1 MINQIINF
9 ALHNRFVVIILV
21 LLLIVVGTMSLLH
34 LPVDAVPDVTNVQV
48 QVLTTSPALG
58 PVEIEQFITFPVE
71 AAMSGLPQVT
81 EIRSVSRFGLSSVTV
96 VFEDGTDIYWA
107 RPLVNERLQQARENI
122 PKGFGEPEMGPIATG
137 LGEIYQF
144 EVRAEPGSEYDDP
157 MKLRSILDWEIAFKL
172 RSVPGVV
179 EVNSFGGE
187 LKTYEVAIDPD
198 KLLNYQVSIEQVF
211 DALDKNNANA
221 GGGYIVHSGEQRIVR
236 GEGLITSLED
246 VANIVLDQR
255 KDGTPIYVKDIGQV
269 HFAPLLRQGAVT
281 RDGRGEAVVGIV
293 MMLMGENAR
302 AVVNRVKEQIKQIE
316 PSLPPGVTID
326 TFYDRTELI
335 RHTIRTV
342 AKNLTEGGVL
352 VILVLLLLLG
362 NLRAGLIVALAIPLA
377 MLGAFAG
384 MLYAGFSG
392 NLMSLGAVD
401 FGLIV
406 DGSVVMI
413 ENLVRRVAEHHSKD
427 GTPAPLSLIGDA
439 CKEVARPVVFGVG
452 IIIIVYL
459 PILSLQGVEGK
470 MFRPMAFTV
479 IFALLTSLV
488 LALTF
493 MPVLASIALRRGVR
507 EKETFVIRWSK
518 RIYRPVL
525 HLAIAHPMATVVV
538 SVVVFAVSAVIPA
551 GMGAVF
557 IPRLDEGAIALHAWR
572 LPSVALEQSVK
583 STTQI
588 ERVLKQFPEV
598 VTVVSKTGRAEV
610 ATDPMGVEISDIFVI
625 LEPQESLSPMEWPL
639 VWAGVVTPP
648 EDKWTTIRSVDN
660 LLAVLRNVDDVMTD
674 GNKLANANDPTL
686 RKRAEEIYRG
696 FDKNN
701 LESDKEKLIYA
712 IDELLNQYIP
722 SNTFSYSQP
731 IELRVAELVAGVRAE
746 IGISLYGPDLDVLK
760 RKGDEIVKAVSRV
773 PGAAD
778 VRAQQIAGLPN
789 VRVRV
794 DRAAIARYG
803 INAADVLNA
812 VDAIGGHVVG
822 QVVEGQP
829 RFPLQVRFAARWRDD
844 VDKFH
849 NLKIADSLG
858 RQIPLDQLVHM
869 SIEEGP
875 AMITRDAISRRI
887 MIEANTRGRDLASFV
902 ADAKQ
907 AISEEVSLPPGYTLT
922 WGGQFKNLQ
931 EASRRLMVVVP
942 LSLFL
947 IFAILYTTFN
957 SWKPALLIFLNV
969 PMAATGGVFAL
980 WLRELPFSISAGV
993 GFIALFGVAV
1003 LNGLVLV
1010 TYIQQLRHEGASV
1023 QEAIFHGALLRM
1035 RPVLMTALVASLG
1048 FIPMALSTS
1057 AGAEVQRPLATV
1069 VIGGLITSTLLT
1081 LVVLPAIYRWFEP
1094 KMVDVEV

>member
-1 MINQIINF
+1 MIDQIIDF

-21 LLLIVVGTMSLLH
+21 LLLVVVGTTSLLR

-71 AAMSGLPQVT
+71 AAMSGLPRVT

-96 VFEDGTDIYWA
+96 VFADGTDIYWA

-122 PKGFGEPEMGPIATG
+122 PQGFGEPEMGPIATG

-144 EVRAEPGSEYDDP
+144 EVRAEPGSPYDNP
-157 MKLRSILDWEIAFKL
+157 MNLRSILDWDIAFKL

-198 KLLNYQVSIEQVF
+198 KLLNYRISISQVF
-211 DALDKNNANA
+211 AALKKNNANA

-236 GEGLITSLED
+236 GEGLINNLDD

-255 KDGTPIYVKDIGQV
+255 EDGTPIYIKDIGEV

-293 MMLMGENAR
+293 MMLMDANAR
-302 AVVNRVKEQIKQIE
+302 EVVNQVKEKINQIK

-342 AKNLTEGGVL
+342 VKNLTEGGML

-362 NLRAGLIVALAIPLA
+362 NLRAGLIVASAIPLA

-392 NLMSLGAVD
+392 NLMSLGAID

-413 ENLVRRVAEHHSKD
+413 ENLVRRVAEHRAMGSAA
-427 GTPAPLSLIGDA
+427 TPLSLIGSA

-488 LALTF
+488 LALIF
-493 MPVLASIALRRGVR
+493 MPVLASFTLRRGVS
-507 EKETFVIRWSK
+507 EKETFVIRWCK
-518 RIYRPVL
+518 RIYQPVL
-525 HLAIAHPMATVVV
+525 RYAIARPMGTVAVA
-538 SVVVFAVSAVIPA
+538 VVVFALSTMIAA
-551 GMGAVF
+551 RMGAVF
-557 IPRLDEGAIALHAWR
+557 IPKLDEGAIALQAWR
-572 LPSVALEQSVK
+572 LPSVALEQSIK
-583 STTQI
+583 STTQV

-598 VTVVSKTGRAEV
+598 ITVVSKTGRAEV

-639 VWAGVVTPP
+639 AWAGLVAWP
-648 EDKWTTIRSVDN
+648 EDKWTTIRNPEN
-660 LLAVLRNVDDVMTD
+660 LLAVLDKVDRQMAREDNPAD
-674 GNKLANANDPTL
+674 ARQL
-686 RKRAEEIYRG
+686 RRRAKEIYDG
-696 FDKNN
+696 FAQNN
-701 LESDKEKLIYA
+701 LESDKEKLIYV
-712 IDELLNQYIP
+712 IDEMLNQYIP
-722 SNTFSYSQP
+722 ANTFSYSQP

-760 RKGDEIVKAVSRV
+760 RKGDEIVRAVSQV
-773 PGAAD
+773 PGAAN

-789 VRVRV
+789 VRVQVNRT
-794 DRAAIARYG
+794 AIARYG

-812 VDAIGGHVVG
+812 VEAIGGHVVG

-829 RFPLQVRFAARWRDD
+829 RFPLQVRFTPEWRDD
-844 VDKFH
+844 IKKFRDI
-849 NLKIADSLG
+849 KIADALG
-858 RQIPLDQLVHM
+858 RHIPLDQLVTLNV
-869 SIEEGP
+869 EEGP
-875 AMITRDAISRRI
+875 AMITREAISRRI
-887 MIEANTRGRDLASFV
+887 LIESNTRGRDLASFV
-902 ADAKQ
+902 ADAKR
-907 AISEEVSLPPGYTLT
+907 AISKEVSLPPGYTIT
-922 WGGQFKNLQ
+922 WGGQFKNLR

-947 IFAILYTTFN
+947 IFAILFTTFN
-957 SWKPALLIFLNV
+957 SWKPALLIYLNV
-969 PMAATGGVFAL
+969 PMAATGGIFAL
-980 WLRELPFSISAGV
+980 WLRGMPFSISAGV

-1010 TYIQQLRHEGASV
+1010 TCILQLRHAGACL
-1023 QEAIFHGALLRM
+1023 QEATFQGALTRM

-1069 VIGGLITSTLLT
+1069 VIGGLVTSTLLT

-1094 KMVDVEV
+1094 KIEAVEV